1 MQRATSILVTGL
13 FLCSSILARAQ
24 QSPSKPGPSGNQVS
38 SGSQQDCS
46 NYLDA
51 AREATRNVERD
62 RRTLAPHSDSA
73 GGVQMNGDAAQPPD
87 LQQDLASLKAK
98 ETALN
103 KCAQGKDDLNARPAS
118 PAGCSNEQLLTFQMS
133 HEGDEEREIPILH
146 VPGDSAFFYE
156 AGMTIDAD
164 GAPNAYHPDNIGL
177 DDLANAGAPGNWYGL
192 AKDADGEPFVQGPD
206 DPFPGYYVSATAL
219 ADRTKAV
226 NDPARYVDASKI
238 PFIVLPGSMARQI
251 GARPGDFAVVFN
263 QRNGPQ
269 SYAIFGDVGPSD
281 RIGEGSVA
289 LAENLGIRSDARNG
303 GARRGILF
311 LVFPGSGNGRP
322 RPIEEINSEGEK
334 LLQAWGGTSQ
344 LSACAVH
351 GPTFPSASNQNQ
363 NPTQISAH

>member
-1 MQRATSILVTGL
+1 MQRASRILLAATL
-13 FLCSSILARAQ
+13 LSSSIFARAQ
-24 QSPSKPGPSGNQVS
+24 QTSSTPGLSRNPASANPAE
-38 SGSQQDCS
+38 DCGG
-46 NYLDA
+46 YIDA

-62 RRTLAPHSDSA
+62 RRTPVPSDSSGA
-73 GGVQMNGDAAQPPD
+73 VQMDGASSVQVD
-87 LQQDLASLKAK
+87 LQQDLTILREK
-98 ETALN
+98 EAALN
-103 KCAQGKDDLNARPAS
+103 RCALGRNGLDAPQVPPAEC
-118 PAGCSNEQLLTFQMS
+118 ANEQLLSFQMN

-146 VPGDSAFFYE
+146 VPGDTAFFYE

-177 DDLANAGAPGNWYGL
+177 DDLSNAGSPGAWYGL
-192 AKDADGEPFVQGPD
+192 AKDADGEPFVQGPE

-238 PFIVLPGSMARQI
+238 PFIVLPGALARQI
-251 GARPGDFAVVFN
+251 GARPGDFAVVLN
-263 QRNGPQ
+263 QRNGQ
-269 SYAIFGDVGPSD
+269 RSYAIFGDVGPSD

-322 RPIEEINSEGEK
+322 RPIEEINSEAEK
-334 LLQAWGGTSQ
+334 LLLAWGGTAQ
-344 LSACAVH
+344 LAACAVPNPALPLA
-351 GPTFPSASNQNQ
+351 GNRNQ
-363 NPTQISAH
+363 NPTQISVH